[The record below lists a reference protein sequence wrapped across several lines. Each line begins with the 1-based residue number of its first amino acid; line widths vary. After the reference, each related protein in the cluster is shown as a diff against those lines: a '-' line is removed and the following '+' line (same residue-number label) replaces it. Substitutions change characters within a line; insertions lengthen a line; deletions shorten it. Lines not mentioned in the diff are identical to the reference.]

1 MKFYIIIISIL
12 FSAYAIANEED
23 RLDQLAETLANG
35 SFSHPDNIE
44 FPPVSNASI
53 KLRDK
58 TIELSAEEI
67 EEKFRAIAKRYV
79 NTSSLNVRDKPN
91 GLVIDKL
98 ARGHSVFVY
107 DVSGVWERISKESES
122 QQWVDSRLLC
132 SSDGCY
138 KITSS
143 TPNHMLSTYTPS
155 KSTYTPKKKVISSIG
170 GCSCGTGNYCYGP
183 RGGRYCY
190 TSGGNKA
197 YR

>member
-67 EEKFRAIAKRYV
+67 EEKFRAIAKR
-79 NTSSLNVRDKPN
+79 
-91 GLVIDKL
+91 
-98 ARGHSVFVY
+98 
-107 DVSGVWERISKESES
+107 
-122 QQWVDSRLLC
+122 
-132 SSDGCY
+132 
-138 KITSS
+138 
-143 TPNHMLSTYTPS
+143 
-155 KSTYTPKKKVISSIG
+155 
-170 GCSCGTGNYCYGP
+170 
-183 RGGRYCY
+183 
-190 TSGGNKA
+190 
-197 YR
+197 